1 MTIGLAVLATQARND
16 AHAQRQIVEARQQQ
30 AEGLIQFMIGDLREK
45 LEPIGKL
52 DVLASVG
59 DKALDYFSSI
69 DASQL
74 SESELVSQARAVRQ
88 IAEVRIFQ
96 GDLEGA
102 RTALQSVLPLNKEL
116 RVRNPDDP
124 DIWLDAGATME
135 VMAHALYSAGEYQ
148 QSLTWNERRAA
159 LVGQAL
165 ARWPDHAGLRAAQA
179 DTWLQAGGV
188 HAVQQNWDI
197 AESKLREAEA
207 TFRALLAEVDDES
220 DREVADEALADA
232 LSWLSYQY
240 LTQERFADAE
250 SVSTELLSRQRA
262 ALAQAPDDRGVRE
275 RQLVEALLHLVY
287 LRVASQSLQPD
298 DAELAEVLA
307 LTRSRVENDPTN
319 AHTLQHLDD
328 ALNHQA
334 VALGLAGRHGDSL
347 DAALEGFEVAWRQ
360 RELAPDDFDA
370 NVGVFQAAE
379 HLAMRAWLA
388 QSPVRVHEAMLRA
401 LRAVESTGDVIQ
413 DIRPIIARRLNVYAW
428 LAGLDPADIP
438 NGRAIR
444 AAYRT
449 PAGRQS
455 LRGESGLIAA
465 VLLDREDLV
474 HEAWVKLDDKFR
486 RRVFVQR
493 FCEHHGGCVD

>member
-1 MTIGLAVLATQARND
+1 M
-16 AHAQRQIVEARQQQ
+16 
-30 AEGLIQFMIGDLREK
+30 
-45 LEPIGKL
+45 
-52 DVLASVG
+52 
-59 DKALDYFSSI
+59 
-69 DASQL
+69 
-74 SESELVSQARAVRQ
+74 
-88 IAEVRIFQ
+88 
-96 GDLEGA
+96 
-102 RTALQSVLPLNKEL
+102 
-116 RVRNPDDP
+116 
-124 DIWLDAGATME
+124 
-135 VMAHALYSAGEYQ
+135 
-148 QSLTWNERRAA
+148 
-159 LVGQAL
+159 
-165 ARWPDHAGLRAAQA
+165 
-179 DTWLQAGGV
+179 
-188 HAVQQNWDI
+188 
-197 AESKLREAEA
+197 
-207 TFRALLAEVDDES
+207 
-220 DREVADEALADA
+220 ADEALADA

-388 QSPVRVHEAMLRA
+388 QSPVCVHEAMLRA

-438 NGRAIR
+438 NGQAIR

-493 FCEHHGGCVD
+493 FCEHHGGCMD

>member
-1 MTIGLAVLATQARND
+1 MR
-16 AHAQRQIVEARQQQ
+16 
-30 AEGLIQFMIGDLREK
+30 REC
-45 LEPIGKL
+45 
-52 DVLASVG
+52 
-59 DKALDYFSSI
+59 
-69 DASQL
+69 
-74 SESELVSQARAVRQ
+74 
-88 IAEVRIFQ
+88 
-96 GDLEGA
+96 
-102 RTALQSVLPLNKEL
+102 T
-116 RVRNPDDP
+116 
-124 DIWLDAGATME
+124 
-135 VMAHALYSAGEYQ
+135 
-148 QSLTWNERRAA
+148 

-165 ARWPDHAGLRAAQA
+165 ARWPDHVGLRAAQA
-179 DTWLQAGGV
+179 ATWLQAGGV

-197 AESKLREAEA
+197 AASNLREAEA
-207 TFRALLAEVDDES
+207 TFRALRAEVDDES

-360 RELAPDDFDA
+360 RDLAPDDFDA
-370 NVGVFQAAE
+370 NVRVFQAPE
-379 HLAMRAWLA
+379 LLTMLPWLA
-388 QSPVRVHEAMLRA
+388 LSPVLV
-401 LRAVESTGDVIQ
+401 D
-413 DIRPIIARRLNVYAW
+413 
-428 LAGLDPADIP
+428 
-438 NGRAIR
+438 
-444 AAYRT
+444 
-449 PAGRQS
+449 QS
-455 LRGESGLIAA
+455 SL
-465 VLLDREDLV
+465 
-474 HEAWVKLDDKFR
+474 
-486 RRVFVQR
+486 
-493 FCEHHGGCVD
+493 